1 MKRQIQATSM
11 HPATPKSERQP
22 STKSGNTATGVSLTN
37 ASRIFRLSA
46 AWCVLLASGLTGC
59 QSDQHTR
66 TAASPGPTTVCGR
79 CYDEIVKARSG
90 GGPLGG
96 LRTNKMI
103 SKHACEDCKTEM
115 SIYTEQD
122 VLMVRCPKCAP
133 KGIACD
139 RCIPPTGYAK

>member
-1 MKRQIQATSM
+1 M
-11 HPATPKSERQP
+11 
-22 STKSGNTATGVSLTN
+22 N

-46 AWCVLLASGLTGC
+46 AWCVLFASGLTGC
-59 QSDQHTR
+59 QNYQPTR
-66 TAASPGPTTVCGR
+66 TAASPDQVTVCAK
-79 CYDEIVKARSG
+79 CYDEIVKARST

-115 SIYTEQD
+115 SIYTEPGA
-122 VLMVRCPKCAP
+122 LMVRCPKCAP

-139 RCIPPTGYAK
+139 RCLPPAGEAK

>member
-1 MKRQIQATSM
+1 M
-11 HPATPKSERQP
+11 
-22 STKSGNTATGVSLTN
+22 N
-37 ASRIFRLSA
+37 ASRIFRLSP
-46 AWCVLLASGLTGC
+46 AWCALLALGLTGC

-66 TAASPGPTTVCGR
+66 TAASPGQATVCAR
-79 CYDEIVKARSG
+79 CYDEIVKARSL

-115 SIYTEQD
+115 SIYTEQG

-139 RCIPPTGYAK
+139 RCIPHAGYAK